1 MNRKQWIALA
11 SALAAIL
18 VVGYALGWF
27 EAALPVDAARVRRAA
42 IQQFVDEQA
51 ITRLPQ
57 TYLVATPSA
66 ARIEP
71 IDVSEGSPVKKG
83 QVVAR
88 LVPADLTLAVEE
100 AQASVGRLEAS
111 VRQNA
116 DNSVEMTALEQTKE
130 YVQSMKSTVDA
141 SVAQKEAAKAKEE
154 YADKNLARIQRLFRS
169 GAQTEDFLE
178 QIALQQIQAH
188 MEYQQDALINA
199 ALTSL
204 QMATN
209 LMPTLVERYVRH
221 KLLNEAVLE
230 KEKTEAEARLEM
242 VRLNQ
247 QRGTIASPVD
257 GVVLKRYVSNELH
270 LDAGTSLLEIGR
282 LEDLQVECDVL
293 SLDVVDVKLGDRV
306 EIYGP
311 AIGLPRA
318 GGVVQRIYPAGFTK
332 VSSLGVEQQRVKVIV
347 GFEPADLR
355 RLLQERHLG
364 VGYRVRVQ
372 IVTAGKPD
380 AIVAPRSA
388 LFRAVDGA
396 WQMFVIRGGRARLQ
410 TVQTGLMND
419 DGVEI
424 SSGVADGELV
434 LIAPESS
441 LVDGQ
446 RVQAIVREVA
456 VPASTAAAN

>member
-1 MNRKQWIALA
+1 MNRKQWMALGGA
-11 SALAAIL
+11 SVVLFAI
-18 VVGYALGWF
+18 GYALGWF
-27 EAALPVDAARVRRAA
+27 TPSLPVEAAPARRAA
-42 IQQFVDEQA
+42 IRQFVDEQA
-51 ITRLPQ
+51 VTRLPQ
-57 TYLVATPSA
+57 TYLITTPSA

-71 IDVSEGSPVKKG
+71 IPLTEGSPVKRG

-88 LVPADLTLAVEE
+88 LVPADLALALDE
-100 AQASVGRLEAS
+100 AQASVDRLDAS
-111 VRQNA
+111 IRQNA
-116 DNSVEMTALEQTKE
+116 DNSVEMTAMEQTRE

-141 SVAQKEAAKAKEE
+141 SVAQKAAAKAKEE
-154 YADKNLARIQRLFRS
+154 YADKNLSRIERLFRS

-178 QIALQQIQAH
+178 QITLQQIQAH

-221 KLLNEAVLE
+221 KLLNQAVLE
-230 KEKTEAEARLEM
+230 KEKAEAEARLQI

-257 GVVLKRYVSNELH
+257 GVVLKRYVSDELH
-270 LDAGTSLLEIGR
+270 LPAGTSLLEIGR

-293 SLDVVDVKLGDRV
+293 SLDVVDVKPGDGV

-318 GGVVQRIYPAGFTK
+318 HGVVARIYPAGFTK

-347 GFEPADLR
+347 DFESADLR
-355 RLLQERHLG
+355 RLLAERHLG

-372 IVTAGKPD
+372 IVTAAKPE
-380 AIVAPRSA
+380 AVVAPRSA
-388 LFRAVDGA
+388 LFRAANGA
-396 WQMFVIRGGRARLQ
+396 WQLFVIRGGRARLQ
-410 TVQTGLMND
+410 TVPTGLMND
-419 DGVEI
+419 DAVEI
-424 SSGVADGELV
+424 ASGVTAGELV

-441 LVDGQ
+441 LVDRA
-446 RVQAIVREVA
+446 RVQPTVREEIA
-456 VPASTAAAN
+456 PAATTSTN